1 LCKIQLYL
9 EAPFPCKINIAMG
22 KAARKKGKTF
32 TLYPFPFSLTKR
44 YIVRFNCANLLK
56 RGGFAWHQTKNI
68 FCKSMIV
75 GYLEPQ
81 MDTDGHR

>member
-1 LCKIQLYL
+1 MRSWIECLFKD
-9 EAPFPCKINIAMG
+9 G
-22 KAARKKGKTF
+22 
-32 TLYPFPFSLTKR
+32 
-44 YIVRFNCANLLK
+44 K